1 MLHSFEGFL
10 VQAALCMFFF
20 LFVLFLSLFCFLL
33 YDKTINRLDVL
44 YWLMTKWSGQG
55 ARLLE

>member
-1 MLHSFEGFL
+1 MY
-10 VQAALCMFFF
+10 VFF
-20 LFVLFLSLFCFLL
+20 LFVLFLSFFCFLL

-44 YWLMTKWSGQG
+44 YWLMTKWSVQG

>member
-10 VQAALCMFFF
+10 VQAALCIF
-20 LFVLFLSLFCFLL
+20 LFCFVFKLFCFLL

>member
-1 MLHSFEGFL
+1 M
-10 VQAALCMFFF
+10 QAALCIF
-20 LFVLFLSLFCFLL
+20 LFCFVFKLFCFLL